1 MSKSNM
7 FLGLASGK
15 LGDVVFAR
23 SNGQQIARVRVIP
36 KNPRTGAQQAQRVRM
51 AAVAAIYR
59 AIRLVLKSSFTIRH
73 GFESSYNAFARN
85 AISIAPFFTRQM
97 VDACSVL
104 PIPAQASRG
113 PLAPLPETMLTDE
126 NGIEG
131 LDTFSFGTDSTPAD
145 MAAYYLNNF
154 SFLKQGD
161 KIILSLTYFLRNT
174 ETGVDGAYVAIS
186 KTGEFLLDPTT
197 ELSWSDMG
205 LQFTE
210 NAILPSGVSTDL
222 MAASDFPAMSVA
234 IHAGKDADGSLQT
247 SSEFFKLT
255 PAAKTLYDSYRTED
269 ALQAAVNSYGSI
281 WDSPLSV

>member
-1 MSKSNM
+1 M

-23 SNGQQIARVRVIP
+23 SNGQQIARIRVIP

-59 AIRLVLKSSFTIRH
+59 AIRSVLKDSFTIRH

-113 PLAPLPETMLTDE
+113 PLAPLPSPVVKEI
-126 NGIEG
+126 NGVEA
-131 LDTFSFGTDSTPAD
+131 LSTFAHSESSTPAD
-145 MAAYYLNNF
+145 LAGYYLRNF
-154 SFLKQGD
+154 DWLHEGD
-161 KIILSLTYFLRNT
+161 KIILVLTYFSPN
-174 ETGVDGAYVAIS
+174 EESSVDGAYVAVT
-186 KTGEFLLDPTT
+186 KVGEFVLDPNS
-197 ELSWSDMG
+197 EASWSDQG

-210 NAILPSGVSTDL
+210 EGIIPLGVSAEML
-222 MAASDFPAMSVA
+222 AASDFAAMSAA
-234 IHAGKDADGSLQT
+234 IHVGRDANGSLQT

-255 PAAKTLYDSYRTED
+255 PAAKTLYDNYRTEE

>member
-1 MSKSNM
+1 M

-59 AIRLVLKSSFTIRH
+59 ALRLVLKDSFTIRH

-85 AISIAPFFTRQM
+85 AIAMAPFFTRQM

-113 PLAPLPETMLTDE
+113 PLAPLPSSAVTDI
-126 NGIEG
+126 NGVEA
-131 LDTFSFGTDSTPAD
+131 LPTFAHAGDSTPAD
-145 MAAYYLNNF
+145 LAGYYLR
-154 SFLKQGD
+154 SFPWLHEGD
-161 KIILSLTYFLRNT
+161 KIVLAVATFGTNE
-174 ETGVDGAYVAIS
+174 ETGVDGAYIANSFV
-186 KTGEFLLDPTT
+186 GEFLIDPNTD
-197 ELSWSDMG
+197 LSWGDMG
-205 LQFTE
+205 LSFTE
-210 NAILPSGVSTDL
+210 DGIIPAGLNADA
-222 MAASDFPAMSVA
+222 MAASNFTAMSVA
-234 IHAGKDADGSLQT
+234 IHVSKDANGSLQT
-247 SSEFFKLT
+247 SSEYFKLT
-255 PAAKTLYDSYRTED
+255 TAAKALYDSYRTEE

>member
-1 MSKSNM
+1 M

-51 AAVAAIYR
+51 AAGAAIYR
-59 AIRLVLKSSFTIRH
+59 AIRLVLKDSFTIRH

-85 AISIAPFFTRQM
+85 AIGIAPFFTRQM

-113 PLAPLPETMLTDE
+113 SLAPLPSIMLSDE
-126 NGIEG
+126 NNIEG
-131 LDTFSFGTDSTPAD
+131 LKTFSFSADSTPAD
-145 MAAYYLNNF
+145 MASYYLNNF

-210 NAILPSGVSTDL
+210 DAILPSGVSTDL

-234 IHAGKDADGSLQT
+234 IHAGKDANGSLQT